1 MKTTPFAGASYR
13 LGAALIAAMLATTI
27 PVRQASAFVTT
38 SSLGLRDAITSLIQ
52 ADEARLGTVG
62 IYVVDAE
69 TGRVL
74 MDRNGDRAMIPAS
87 NNKLRTTAAALHLL
101 GPDFRFTT
109 DLMTTAV
116 PTDGTLPGALI
127 VRGGGDPSIS
137 GRFEK
142 DKTDITRTMREFA
155 HAVKEK
161 GIRVIDGGILLDA
174 SYFDREYF
182 HPGWYKDERGEWYE
196 AEIWGLTFNDNC
208 VDLKWSSKNLNP
220 GDLATFTLNPQTDYV
235 RLDNRVR
242 VVAKGRPAER
252 YYVRDDR
259 SNDIILS
266 GTITVDTEKVDSA
279 TVWNG
284 PEFFGSVFRDVL
296 TSEGVTVRGA
306 VRLLEPGEEKAA
318 LAGARVIATHKS
330 PPLTEIVNVINLVS
344 QNLYADSLLKAI
356 GREKAGEGSFAAG
369 IRTVDAFFK
378 EAGIFMDGNKL
389 VDGSGLAAGNRV
401 SPRQLVETIRHADK
415 GGHHAAWRESLPV
428 GGTRG
433 SLRTRFQQTTE
444 SKALAP
450 DIMGKTGLIGGV
462 RSLSGI
468 AKNRAGRELYY
479 SIVLNGFKAS
489 GSRVI
494 EFIDQTAV
502 AIAAS
507 GEAEEPAD
515 AVGPAK
521 DAAPKA
527 AAR

>member
-1 MKTTPFAGASYR
+1 MKTTPATGVAPR
-13 LGAALIAAMLATTI
+13 LGATLLAALLAATLS
-27 PVRQASAFVTT
+27 VRQASAFVTT
-38 SSLGLRDAITSLIQ
+38 SSLGLDDAITSLIRD
-52 ADEARLGTVG
+52 DESRLGTVG

-74 MDRNGDRAMIPAS
+74 VDRNGDKAMIPAS

-116 PTDGTLPGALI
+116 PAGGRLPGALI
-127 VRGGGDPSIS
+127 VRGGGDPTIS
-137 GRFEK
+137 GRFQA
-142 DKTDITRTMREFA
+142 DKSDITHTLREFA
-155 HAVKEK
+155 GALKAK
-161 GIRVIDGGILLDA
+161 GIREVDGGILLDA

-182 HPGWYKDERGEWYE
+182 HSGWYKDERGEWYE

-208 VDLKWSSKNLNP
+208 VDLKWSSMGQNP
-220 GDLATFTLNPQTDYV
+220 GDLATFTMNPQTDYV

-266 GTITVDTEKVDSA
+266 GTITVDIEKVDSA
-279 TVWNG
+279 SIWNG

-296 TSEGVTVRGA
+296 TSEGITVRGT

-318 LAGARVIATHKS
+318 LTGARLIATHKS
-330 PPLTEIVNVINLVS
+330 PPLTEIVNVINRAS
-344 QNLYADSLLKAI
+344 QNLYADSLLKAM
-356 GREKAGEGSFAAG
+356 GREKAGEGSYAAG
-369 IRTVDAFFK
+369 IRTVDDFFAK
-378 EAGIFMDGNKL
+378 TGIYMEGNKL

-415 GGHHAAWRESLPV
+415 GEHHAAWRDSLPI

-444 SKALAP
+444 SKTLAP

-468 AKNRAGRELYY
+468 ARNRAGRDIYY
-479 SIVLNGFKAS
+479 AIVLNGFKAS

-507 GEAEEPAD
+507 GGEPEQMQSPKAL
-515 AVGPAK
+515 PA
-521 DAAPKA
+521 KA
-527 AAR
+527 AAAR